1 MQRFFRGVVASALFA
16 LLIATF
22 SPSAAFGQAAA
33 TSPAPARKDLTLQR
47 LFSPPFLFG
56 HLTQGIEWAPDGKEF
71 SYLDRQG
78 TGKEAATELW
88 TMSAATGERKVL
100 VNAATL
106 KEVMQP
112 EKAKTTQATGLGRVQ
127 AENYLWA
134 PDGKSLLFIGSN
146 SLVLL
151 DLKTMTS
158 KPIASS
164 EQEIEDPKFSPDSKW
179 ISFSR
184 SANLFAVNI
193 ASGDTKTLTSG
204 GSEEILKGKL
214 DWVYPEELD
223 ARTAYW
229 WSPDST
235 KIAYYEMDERPVT
248 RYPIMDMSSPTGG
261 TEYTRYPQAGEANPI
276 VRVGVVDVEG
286 GAAEGAAPETR
297 WMETGANTDVYL
309 ARVNWLPDSLR
320 VAIQRLDRAQKQLDL
335 LFCDARNRRRENHP
349 DRDGQILDQ
358 YQRRPLFFL
367 GQ

>member
-164 EQEIEDPKFSPDSKW
+164 EQEIEDPKFSPDSEMDQFFAQRESFRSEYRERRHQDSDERRQRGNSEGQSW
-179 ISFSR
+179 IGCIRKNWTRGRRTGGRRIRRRSR
-184 SANLFAVNI
+184 I
-193 ASGDTKTLTSG
+193 TRWTSG
-204 GSEEILKGKL
+204 
-214 DWVYPEELD
+214 
-223 ARTAYW
+223 R
-229 WSPDST
+229 
-235 KIAYYEMDERPVT
+235 
-248 RYPIMDMSSPTGG
+248 
-261 TEYTRYPQAGEANPI
+261 
-276 VRVGVVDVEG
+276 
-286 GAAEGAAPETR
+286 
-297 WMETGANTDVYL
+297 
-309 ARVNWLPDSLR
+309 
-320 VAIQRLDRAQKQLDL
+320 
-335 LFCDARNRRRENHP
+335 
-349 DRDGQILDQ
+349 
-358 YQRRPLFFL
+358 
-367 GQ
+367 